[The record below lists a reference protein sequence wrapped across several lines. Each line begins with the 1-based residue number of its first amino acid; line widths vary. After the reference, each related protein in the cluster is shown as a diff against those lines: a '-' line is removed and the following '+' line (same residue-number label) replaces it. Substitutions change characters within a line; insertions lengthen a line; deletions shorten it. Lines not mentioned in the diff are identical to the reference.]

1 MYKGSGGLTLKMR
14 QILVSAARC
23 AIKMRSS
30 ELDRQLGIKLLKRD
44 LTNGLNHCFGNHN
57 FCSPDFCTTAR
68 DQLSHGDSFLTQ
80 DTAEAVEN
88 NVSEDEDNNIL
99 GEFITQDLHAY
110 TQIFV
115 S

>member
-1 MYKGSGGLTLKMR
+1 MR
-14 QILVSAARC
+14 RRLVSAARC

-30 ELDRQLGIKLLKRD
+30 ELDRLLEIKLLKRD
-44 LTNGLNHCFGNHN
+44 LTNEPNHCFGNHN

-68 DQLSHGDSFLTQ
+68 DRLSHGDSSLTQ

-88 NVSEDEDNNIL
+88 DVSEDENNNIL

-110 TQIFV
+110 TQIFASLTQV
-115 S
+115 